1 MLKLVSINNSY
12 KKILAHSIN
21 INGTKISKG
30 KIIEKQDYFEEKK
43 LKRKIM
49 LYSGQTFY
57 TNWGNFPLIFLI
69 LLYFSYTLVE
79 NFSFK
84 KKNLNK

>member
-1 MLKLVSINNSY
+1 MYNQAFIIIWPKYYDFIKNLIYELNNY
-12 KKILAHSIN
+12 EF
-21 INGTKISKG
+21 
-30 KIIEKQDYFEEKK
+30 KIIEKQDYFEEKI

-79 NFSFK
+79 YYSFK
-84 KKNLNK
+84 KKI